1 MRSDTPLDYAVFQL
15 SPRRSRC
22 ELFVSSNE
30 DTEKLASGLV
40 KPFLTHLTVAE
51 EQARQAVQS
60 IKLEIEKHKNEGIW
74 FTKGTIERFV
84 RFVTTPEVLELVNT
98 FDAEM
103 SQLETARK
111 IYLQG
116 ADNKRS
122 TSSGGDETGAA
133 DAADVT
139 KKELLRAIDVRL
151 GAVKQDL
158 TTACARASAA
168 GFTPDT
174 VSELQ
179 FFSERFGAHRLNEA
193 CTKFISVNERR
204 PDLICPWTIGGDDR
218 AIRYSSGS
226 DMSID
231 DQAEETQQKNQ
242 RHTSREQHST
252 QHEQSGPSSA
262 QQPSSLRGSSSERD
276 DGKESERMTE
286 KDDDKMNELP
296 QKSQHVRRLSV
307 QDRIN
312 MFENKQKEQT
322 PKGSAGK
329 VVVTKSVE
337 LRRMSSDVS
346 PSGQTAEKA
355 VLRRWSGTS
364 DMSIDQ
370 SNEKRET
377 ESSDST
383 PGPRS
388 DSQSQA
394 TPLGINQNK
403 DFGGSQDTPTSPTAE
418 FLGSLVTKEDS
429 VLKDQAVSYT
439 EVGGFKGSEEAIQSN
454 ASSSESTLIDKSAS
468 QPQIKTFSGR
478 TKDVLPKDETPSDV
492 EFRARAASQSRF
504 GFFGAEQSGFKLEAR
519 SQTLRRAS
527 SSGADL
533 AGLKDQTAS
542 QSQFR
547 AIPDLSDEV
556 EVKNRTTSQTQ
567 FRASVSIKEDVGPA
581 DAPYQVPRKAFPTRS
596 ADVKKRDEVA
606 SQIPVRASSPSSINI
621 FGLDSKDKSM
631 SELQSRPFSGKS
643 KGSSGSR
650 TPSISRPQSR
660 DLASDLSAQQSQW
673 GFQGK
678 IDEAGKKMQFGGYPA
693 GEDDSSF
700 QGMKLQRQSSAPEQI
715 DVSAHSQKGKTSKG
729 NQDRNDELQMKAD
742 ELEKLFAAHKLR
754 VPGDQS
760 TTTSRRSKPTP
771 MQMDQVPKA
780 INRKTVEV
788 SPVQLS
794 AKSTVRQSVSGSGK
808 GAKLDVTPLMK
819 MAENRNYGPEL
830 VFTEDSRG
838 KFYDQYMQKRN
849 AKLKEEWSSE
859 RGQKEAK
866 LKAMQDSLE
875 RSRVEME
882 AKFAESAERRDS
894 PLYARQRAEKLRSFN
909 VCSSMSRGQALEFS
923 VDMDEILSESSENT
937 QYEQDGSFSETFFR
951 EGSSRSVQ
959 SKKHL
964 PNRNQSSS
972 TSRISTVPVPR
983 SSTKS
988 TNSNSGRRRAQ
999 PDNPLAQSVPNFSD
1013 FRKENTKPSSGIT
1026 KAANRTQARNYSRS
1040 KSTIEGSQ
1048 LIKDDK
1054 PRCQSMRK
1062 SIAAPSELKDLSS
1075 PLNTQTEQ
1083 SIYNRVS
1090 KKGESKPFLKKG
1102 NGIGPGSGAGVVKM
1116 KALAGPDILKIEE
1129 EYDDLEDQLEGSA
1142 MEMVHEEDE
1151 EQEFETELVDGDLKA
1166 LSYLSDSDDE
1176 KLEMTKESEKSNDH
1190 PELGGDEVLRSFC
1203 QVDHDSV
1210 AELVLP
1216 SKFHTSL
1223 GQMQDSPSESPVSW
1237 NSHAHRP
1244 FSYIHESSDVDASM
1258 DSPVGSPASWNSQ
1271 SLAQMEADAARM
1283 RKKWGS
1289 AQPVVV
1295 ANSLNHQSRK
1305 DVAKGFKRLLKFGRK
1320 SRGTESLVDWI
1331 SATTSEGDDDTDDG
1345 RDFTNRSSEDLRKS
1359 RMGLSHDVLN
1369 DADLFNEQV
1378 QVLRNSIP
1386 NAPAHFRLRDD
1397 HLSGSSLKAP
1407 KSSFFS
1413 LSSFRSK
1420 GSESKPR

>member
-1 MRSDTPLDYAVFQL
+1 MRSDTLLDYAVFQL

-22 ELFVSSNE
+22 ELFVSSNG
-30 DTEKLASGLV
+30 DTEKLASGLL

-60 IKLEIEKHKNEGIW
+60 IKLEIEKRKNEGIW

-84 RFVTTPEVLELVNT
+84 RFVSTPEVLELVNT

-103 SQLETARK
+103 SQLEAARK

-116 ADNKRS
+116 SENQRS
-122 TSSGGDETGAA
+122 TLSGGDETGAA
-133 DAADVT
+133 AAADVT

-218 AIRYSSGS
+218 ANRYSSGS

-231 DQAEETQQKNQ
+231 DQAEESQQKNQ
-242 RHTSREQHST
+242 QQTSREQDAT

-286 KDDDKMNELP
+286 KDDEKMNELP

-322 PKGSAGK
+322 PKSSSGGK
-329 VVVTKSVE
+329 VAITKSVE
-337 LRRMSSDVS
+337 LRRMSSDMS
-346 PSGQTAEKA
+346 SSGQTAEKA

-377 ESSDST
+377 ESSDSI
-383 PGPRS
+383 PGPSS

-394 TPLGINQNK
+394 TPLSINQNK
-403 DFGGSQDTPTSPTAE
+403 DFGGSQDTPTSSTAE
-418 FLGSLVTKEDS
+418 FLGSLVGKEDS
-429 VLKDQAVSYT
+429 GLKDQTVSHT
-439 EVGGFKGSEEAIQSN
+439 EIGGFQGSEEAIQAK
-454 ASSSESTLIDKSAS
+454 ASSSEATLIDKLAS
-468 QPQIKTFSGR
+468 QPRIKTFSGR
-478 TKDVLPKDETPSDV
+478 TKDVSPKDETPSDV

-504 GFFGAEQSGFKLEAR
+504 GFFGAEQSAFKLEAGP
-519 SQTLRRAS
+519 QTLRRAS

-547 AIPDLSDEV
+547 AKPDLTDDAG
-556 EVKNRTTSQTQ
+556 VKNRTTSQTQ
-567 FRASVSIKEDVGPA
+567 FRASVSRMEDVGPA
-581 DAPYQVPRKAFPTRS
+581 DAPYQVPRLSFPSRS
-596 ADVKKRDEVA
+596 ADVKKRDEVT
-606 SQIPVRASSPSSINI
+606 SQIPVRASSPSSVNI
-621 FGLDSKDKSM
+621 FGSDSKDKSM

-678 IDEAGKKMQFGGYPA
+678 IDEAGKKMQFGGYPY

-715 DVSAHSQKGKTSKG
+715 DVLAQPQKGKTSKG

-760 TTTSRRSKPTP
+760 TTTSRRSKPAP
-771 MQMDQVPKA
+771 MQMDQIPKA
-780 INRKTVEV
+780 VNRKTVEV
-788 SPVQLS
+788 SPVPLS
-794 AKSTVRQSVSGSGK
+794 AKSSVRQSVSGSGK

-838 KFYDQYMQKRN
+838 KFYDQYMLKRN
-849 AKLKEEWSSE
+849 AKLKEEWSSG

-866 LKAMQDSLE
+866 LKEMQDSLE

-909 VCSSMSRGQALEFS
+909 VRASMSRGQALDFS

-937 QYEQDGSFSETFFR
+937 QYEQDGSFSETFVR
-951 EGSSRSVQ
+951 DGSSRSVQ

-972 TSRISTVPVPR
+972 TSRISTIPVPR

-1013 FRKENTKPSSGIT
+1013 FRKENTKPSSGTT
-1026 KAANRTQARNYSRS
+1026 KTANRTQARNYSRS

-1062 SIAAPSELKDLSS
+1062 SIAAPSELKDMSS

-1083 SIYNRVS
+1083 SIYNRIS

-1102 NGIGPGSGAGVVKM
+1102 NGIGPGSGAGVIKM
-1116 KALAGPDILKIEE
+1116 KASSGPDILKIED

-1142 MEMVHEEDE
+1142 MEMVNEEDE
-1151 EQEFETELVDGDLKA
+1151 EQEFVDSDLKA

-1176 KLEMTKESEKSNDH
+1176 KVEMTKESEKSNDH
-1190 PELGGDEVLRSFC
+1190 PELGDDEVLRSFC
-1203 QVDHDSV
+1203 QVDRDSV
-1210 AELVLP
+1210 AELALP

-1237 NSHAHRP
+1237 NSHAHHP
-1244 FSYIHESSDVDASM
+1244 FSYIHESSDVDASV

-1331 SATTSEGDDDTDDG
+1331 SATTSEGDEDTDDG

-1369 DADLFNEQV
+1369 DGDLFNEQV
-1378 QVLRNSIP
+1378 QALRSIP

-1420 GSESKPR
+1420 GNESKPR

>member
-22 ELFVSSNE
+22 ELFVSSNG
-30 DTEKLASGLV
+30 DTEKLASGLL

-60 IKLEIEKHKNEGIW
+60 IKLEIEKRKNEGIW

-84 RFVTTPEVLELVNT
+84 RFVSTPEVLELVNT

-103 SQLETARK
+103 SQLEAARK
-111 IYLQG
+111 IYLQLFFSIHLNQMPSTG
-116 ADNKRS
+116 SDNQRS
-122 TSSGGDETGAA
+122 TLSGGDETGAA
-133 DAADVT
+133 AAAD
-139 KKELLRAIDVRL
+139 
-151 GAVKQDL
+151 DL

-179 FFSERFGAHRLNEA
+179 FFST

-218 AIRYSSGS
+218 ANRYSSGS

-231 DQAEETQQKNQ
+231 DQAGRKPTEKSATDKPRTRCN
-242 RHTSREQHST
+242 SNM
-252 QHEQSGPSSA
+252 SS
-262 QQPSSLRGSSSERD
+262 QDHPRD

-286 KDDDKMNELP
+286 KDDEKMNELP

-322 PKGSAGK
+322 PKSSSGGK
-329 VVVTKSVE
+329 VAITKSVE
-337 LRRMSSDVS
+337 LRRMSSDMS
-346 PSGQTAEKA
+346 SSGQTAEKA

-377 ESSDST
+377 ESSDSI
-383 PGPRS
+383 PW
-388 DSQSQA
+388 SQ
-394 TPLGINQNK
+394 TKTLGITRHSNIIYGQ
-403 DFGGSQDTPTSPTAE
+403 
-418 FLGSLVTKEDS
+418 FLGSLVGKEDS
-429 VLKDQAVSYT
+429 GLKDQTVSHT
-439 EVGGFKGSEEAIQSN
+439 EIGGFHGSEEAIQAK
-454 ASSSESTLIDKSAS
+454 ASSSEATLIDKLAS

-478 TKDVLPKDETPSDV
+478 TKDVSPKDETPSDV
-492 EFRARAASQSRF
+492 EFRARAASQSQF
-504 GFFGAEQSGFKLEAR
+504 GFFGAEQSAFKLEAGP
-519 SQTLRRAS
+519 QTLH
-527 SSGADL
+527 
-533 AGLKDQTAS
+533 QTAS

-547 AIPDLSDEV
+547 AKPDLTDDAG
-556 EVKNRTTSQTQ
+556 VKNRTTSQTQ
-567 FRASVSIKEDVGPA
+567 FRASVSRMEDVGPA
-581 DAPYQVPRKAFPTRS
+581 DAPYQLML
-596 ADVKKRDEVA
+596 KKRDEVT
-606 SQIPVRASSPSSINI
+606 SQIPVRASSPSSVN
-621 FGLDSKDKSM
+621 FLDQIQKDKSM

-643 KGSSGSR
+643 KKASKQR
-650 TPSISRPQSR
+650 F
-660 DLASDLSAQQSQW
+660 ASDLSAQQSQG

-678 IDEAGKKMQFGGYPA
+678 IDEAGKKMQFGGYPY

-715 DVSAHSQKGKTSKG
+715 DVLAQPQKGKTSKG

-742 ELEKLFAAHKLR
+742 ELEKLFAAHKL
-754 VPGDQS
+754 
-760 TTTSRRSKPTP
+760 KAP

-780 INRKTVEV
+780 VNRKTVEWFC
-788 SPVQLS
+788 
-794 AKSTVRQSVSGSGK
+794 K

-838 KFYDQYMQKRN
+838 KFYDQYMLKRN
-849 AKLKEEWSSE
+849 AKLKE
-859 RGQKEAK
+859 R
-866 LKAMQDSLE
+866 
-875 RSRVEME
+875 ME
-882 AKFAESAERRDS
+882 LGEGPPAESAERRDS

-909 VCSSMSRGQALEFS
+909 VRS
-923 VDMDEILSESSENT
+923 IH
-937 QYEQDGSFSETFFR
+937 EQGAD
-951 EGSSRSVQ
+951 GSSRSVQ

-972 TSRISTVPVPR
+972 TSNINNTSSR

-1013 FRKENTKPSSGIT
+1013 FRKENTKPSSGTT
-1026 KAANRTQARNYSRS
+1026 KTANRTQARNYSRS

-1048 LIKDDK
+1048 LIKDDI
-1054 PRCQSMRK
+1054 SHAVNM
-1062 SIAAPSELKDLSS
+1062 SS

-1083 SIYNRVS
+1083 SIYNRIS

-1102 NGIGPGSGAGVVKM
+1102 NGIVPLTS
-1116 KALAGPDILKIEE
+1116 GPDILKIED
-1129 EYDDLEDQLEGSA
+1129 EYDDLEYQLEGSA
-1142 MEMVHEEDE
+1142 MEMVNEEDE
-1151 EQEFETELVDGDLKA
+1151 EQEFVDSDLKA

-1176 KLEMTKESEKSNDH
+1176 KVEMTRESEKSNDH
-1190 PELGGDEVLRSFC
+1190 PELGDDEVLRSFC
-1203 QVDHDSV
+1203 QVDRDSV
-1210 AELVLP
+1210 AELALP

-1223 GQMQDSPSESPVSW
+1223 GQMQDSPSESP
-1237 NSHAHRP
+1237 
-1244 FSYIHESSDVDASM
+1244 SSDVDASV

-1283 RKKWGS
+1283 RKKW
-1289 AQPVVV
+1289 VV
-1295 ANSLNHQSRK
+1295 LNQLSC
-1305 DVAKGFKRLLKFGRK
+1305 
-1320 SRGTESLVDWI
+1320 RGTESLVDWI
-1331 SATTSEGDDDTDDG
+1331 SATTSEGDEDTDDG

-1369 DADLFNEQV
+1369 DGDLFNEQV
-1378 QVLRNSIP
+1378 QALRSIP

>member
-1 MRSDTPLDYAVFQL
+1 MRSDTTLDYAVFQL

-22 ELFVSSNE
+22 ELFVSSNG
-30 DTEKLASGLV
+30 DTEKLASGLL

-60 IKLEIEKHKNEGIW
+60 IKLEIEKRKNEGIW

-103 SQLETARK
+103 SQLEAARK

-116 ADNKRS
+116 SENQRS

-133 DAADVT
+133 AAAADVT

-204 PDLICPWTIGGDDR
+204 PDLICPWTIRGEDR
-218 AIRYSSGS
+218 GIRYSSGS

-231 DQAEETQQKNQ
+231 DQAEESQQKNPQ
-242 RHTSREQHST
+242 QTSREQDAT
-252 QHEQSGPSSA
+252 QQEQSGSSSA
-262 QQPSSLRGSSSERD
+262 QQPSSIRGSSSERD

-286 KDDDKMNELP
+286 KDDEKMNELP

-322 PKGSAGK
+322 PKSSSGGK
-329 VVVTKSVE
+329 VVAAKPAE
-337 LRRMSSDVS
+337 LWRLSSDMSS
-346 PSGQTAEKA
+346 SGQTAEKA

-370 SNEKRET
+370 SNEKKET

-383 PGPRS
+383 PGPSS

-394 TPLGINQNK
+394 TPLSINQNK
-403 DFGGSQDTPTSPTAE
+403 DFGGSQDTPASSTDE
-418 FLGSLVTKEDS
+418 LLGSLVTKEDS
-429 VLKDQAVSYT
+429 GLRDQAV
-439 EVGGFKGSEEAIQSN
+439 GGFQGSEEAIQPKV
-454 ASSSESTLIDKSAS
+454 SSSEATL
-468 QPQIKTFSGR
+468 IKTFSGI
-478 TKDVLPKDETPSDV
+478 TKDVSPKDETPSDV
-492 EFRARAASQSRF
+492 EFRDRAASQSRF
-504 GFFGAEQSGFKLEAR
+504 GFFGAEKSAFKPEAGP
-519 SQTLRRAS
+519 QTLRRAS

-547 AIPDLSDEV
+547 AKPDLSDDV
-556 EVKNRTTSQTQ
+556 GVKNQTTSQTQ
-567 FRASVSIKEDVGPA
+567 FRASVSRTEDVGPA
-581 DAPYQVPRKAFPTRS
+581 DAPYQVPRLAFPSRS
-596 ADVKKRDEVA
+596 ADVKKRDEA
-606 SQIPVRASSPSSINI
+606 SSQIPVRVSSPSSMNI
-621 FGLDSKDKSM
+621 FGSDSKDKSM

-678 IDEAGKKMQFGGYPA
+678 IDEAGKKMQFGGYPS

-700 QGMKLQRQSSAPEQI
+700 QGIKLQRQSSAPEHI
-715 DVSAHSQKGKTSKG
+715 DVLAHPQKGKTSKG

-771 MQMDQVPKA
+771 MQMDQVPKSV
-780 INRKTVEV
+780 NRKTVEV
-788 SPVQLS
+788 SPVPLS
-794 AKSTVRQSVSGSGK
+794 TKSTVRQSVSGSGK

-849 AKLKEEWSSE
+849 AKLTEEWSSG

-909 VCSSMSRGQALEFS
+909 VRSSMSRGQALDFS
-923 VDMDEILSESSENT
+923 ADMDEILSESSGNT
-937 QYEQDGSFSETFFR
+937 QYEQDGSFGETFVR
-951 EGSSRSVQ
+951 DGSSRSVQ

-972 TSRISTVPVPR
+972 TSRISTIPVPR

-988 TNSNSGRRRAQ
+988 TNSNSGRRRPQ

-1013 FRKENTKPSSGIT
+1013 FRKENTKPSLGAT
-1026 KAANRTQARNYSRS
+1026 KTANRTQARNYSRS

-1083 SIYNRVS
+1083 SIYNRFS
-1090 KKGESKPFLKKG
+1090 KKGDSKPFLKKG
-1102 NGIGPGSGAGVVKM
+1102 NGIGPGSGAGVIKM
-1116 KALAGPDILKIEE
+1116 KASTGPDILKIEE

-1142 MEMVHEEDE
+1142 MEMVNEEDE

-1176 KLEMTKESEKSNDH
+1176 KLEMTKELEKSNDR
-1190 PELGGDEVLRSFC
+1190 PELGDDEVLRSFC
-1203 QVDHDSV
+1203 QVDRDSV
-1210 AELVLP
+1210 AELALP

-1237 NSHAHRP
+1237 NSHAHHP

-1369 DADLFNEQV
+1369 DGDLFNEQV
-1378 QVLRNSIP
+1378 QALRSIP

>member
-1 MRSDTPLDYAVFQL
+1 MRSDAPLDYAVFQL

-22 ELFVSSNE
+22 ELFVSSNG
-30 DTEKLASGLV
+30 DTEKLASGLL

-60 IKLEIEKHKNEGIW
+60 IKLEIEKRKNEGIW

-103 SQLETARK
+103 SQLEAARK

-116 ADNKRS
+116 AENQRS

-133 DAADVT
+133 AAADVT
-139 KKELLRAIDVRL
+139 KMELLRAIDVRL

-242 RHTSREQHST
+242 RQTIREQDST

-262 QQPSSLRGSSSERD
+262 QQPSSLRGSSSERG
-276 DGKESERMTE
+276 DGKGSERMTE
-286 KDDDKMNELP
+286 KDDEKMNELP

-322 PKGSAGK
+322 PKGSGGK

-346 PSGQTAEKA
+346 SSGQTEEKA

-383 PGPRS
+383 PGPSS

-394 TPLGINQNK
+394 TPLSVNQNK
-403 DFGGSQDTPTSPTAE
+403 DFGGSQGTPTSSTAE

-429 VLKDQAVSYT
+429 GLKGQAVSYT
-439 EVGGFKGSEEAIQSN
+439 EDGGLQGSEKAIQSK
-454 ASSSESTLIDKSAS
+454 AYSSESSLVDKSAS

-478 TKDVLPKDETPSDV
+478 TKDVSPKDETPSVV

-504 GFFGAEQSGFKLEAR
+504 GFFGAEQSGFKLEAG

-547 AIPDLSDEV
+547 ATPDLSDNV
-556 EVKNRTTSQTQ
+556 EVKNLITSQTQ
-567 FRASVSIKEDVGPA
+567 FRASVSRMEDVGPA
-581 DAPYQVPRKAFPTRS
+581 DAPYQVPRKAFPSRS
-596 ADVKKRDEVA
+596 ADVKKRDEVT
-606 SQIPVRASSPSSINI
+606 SQIPVRASSPSSMNI
-621 FGLDSKDKSM
+621 FGSDSKDKSM
-631 SELQSRPFSGKS
+631 SELQSRPFSAKS

-700 QGMKLQRQSSAPEQI
+700 QGMKLQQQSSAPEQI
-715 DVSAHSQKGKTSKG
+715 DISAQPQKGKTSKG

-754 VPGDQS
+754 VPGES
-760 TTTSRRSKPTP
+760 TTTSRRSKPTSV
-771 MQMDQVPKA
+771 QMDQVPTA
-780 INRKTVEV
+780 INKKTVEV

-830 VFTEDSRG
+830 VFSEDSRG
-838 KFYDQYMQKRN
+838 KFYDQYMLKRN
-849 AKLKEEWSSE
+849 AKLKEEWSSG

-909 VCSSMSRGQALEFS
+909 VRSSMSRGQALEFS

-937 QYEQDGSFSETFFR
+937 QYEQDGSFSETFVR
-951 EGSSRSVQ
+951 DGSSRSVQ

-1026 KAANRTQARNYSRS
+1026 KAANRTQVRNYSRS

-1083 SIYNRVS
+1083 SIYSRLS

-1102 NGIGPGSGAGVVKM
+1102 NGIGPGSGAGVAKM
-1116 KALAGPDILKIEE
+1116 KASTGPDILKIEE

-1142 MEMVHEEDE
+1142 MKMVNEEDE
-1151 EQEFETELVDGDLKA
+1151 EQEFEIELVDDDLKD

-1176 KLEMTKESEKSNDH
+1176 KLEITKESEKSNDYT
-1190 PELGGDEVLRSFC
+1190 ELGGDEVLRSFC
-1203 QVDHDSV
+1203 QVDRDSV
-1210 AELVLP
+1210 AELALP
-1216 SKFHTSL
+1216 SKFHNSL

-1237 NSHAHRP
+1237 NSHAHHP

-1369 DADLFNEQV
+1369 DGDLFNEQV

-1397 HLSGSSLKAP
+1397 HLSGNSLKAP